1 MDNPYREFQI
11 FVKPVGPSCNL
22 DCNYCYYLQK
32 KMLYPAKRSFRMPD
46 DLLEA
51 YIKQHIQA
59 STGPVILFSWHGGEP
74 ILAGLNFFKKI
85 VEIQK
90 TYKPDGCRIING
102 IQTNG
107 TLLDEKWCSF
117 FAQEEFI
124 IGISLDGPREMHDHY
139 RVTKD
144 QKPTFDRVI
153 RGYKLLREHSILT
166 EILCVVNA
174 TNVKHPLQVY
184 RFFKDLKAEFIT
196 FLPLVEYRKD
206 SMNAVSERSVP
217 AKAFGIFLSS
227 VFDEWMEEDIGQV
240 RIQIFEECVRTAFHQ
255 DHTLCIFRKTC
266 GGVPVVEHNGDF
278 FSCDHFVDDAHCL
291 GNIREMPLSILLD
304 SPGQKA
310 FGQKK
315 LDTLPQ
321 YCLNC
326 EVRDMCNGECP
337 RNRFIKAPDGEDGL
351 NYLCEGYRYF
361 FNHCRPFV
369 QAVAD
374 QWSGKQT
381 DVS

>member
-1 MDNPYREFQI
+1 MNLDNPYREFQV

-22 DCNYCYYLQK
+22 DCSYCYYLQK
-32 KMLYPAKRSFRMPD
+32 EQLYPAARSFRMSN

-59 STGPVILFSWHGGEP
+59 STEPIIFFSWHGGEP
-74 ILAGLNFFKKI
+74 TLAGLDFFREVVRLQKALKPAGCKI
-85 VEIQK
+85 M
-90 TYKPDGCRIING
+90 NG
-102 IQTNG
+102 LQTNG
-107 TLLDEKWCSF
+107 TLLDDRWCSF
-117 FAQEEFI
+117 FAEEGFI
-124 IGISLDGPREMHDHY
+124 IGISLDGPREFHDHY

-144 QKPTFDRVI
+144 HKPTFERVI
-153 RGYKLLREHSILT
+153 NGYKLLRKHCILT

-174 TNVKHPLQVY
+174 ANVQHPLQVY
-184 RFFKDLKAEFIT
+184 RFFKDIKAEFIT

-206 SMNAVSERSVP
+206 EMNSVSQQSVP

-227 VFDEWMEEDIGQV
+227 VFDEWMEQDIGHIK
-240 RIQIFEECVRTAFHQ
+240 IQIFEESVRTAFHQ
-255 DHTLCIFRKTC
+255 DHTLCIFKKTC

-291 GNIREMPLSILLD
+291 GNIKEKPLTELLD
-304 SPGQKA
+304 SPVQKA

-315 LDTLPQ
+315 LDRLPR
-321 YCLNC
+321 YCLSC

-337 RNRFIKAPDGEDGL
+337 RNRFIKTPDGEDGL

-361 FNHCRPFV
+361 FNHCLPFV

-374 QWSGKQT
+374 QWKGK
-381 DVS
+381 